1 MAQLTSKVFQVLDDR
16 HTRNGANVFVAA
28 GQTLI
33 EPGIIVAFTSGST
46 VVVGTTTIA
55 HGVAFGTRALT
66 YAPTTQVFA
75 AGEPLVVIEG
85 EGEALISGD
94 FFTGGTLPSAGSL
107 VYAGT
112 NGLWDA
118 TASSGVKIARCIEQ
132 QTVRQPVAT
141 GTSIT
146 VARVLFNFTNT
157 L

>member
-16 HTRNGANVFVAA
+16 HTRNGADVFVAA
-28 GQTLI
+28 GQTTI
-33 EPGIIVAFTSGST
+33 EPGMLVTYSSGST
-46 VVVGTTTIA
+46 VSLATAGTV
-55 HGVAFGTRALT
+55 HGAAFGTRAFT

-85 EGEALISGD
+85 EGEALISSD
-94 FFTGGTLPSAGSL
+94 FFVGATLPTAGSL
-107 VYAGT
+107 VYAGAS
-112 NGLWDA
+112 GLWTA
-118 TASSGVKIARCIEQ
+118 TAGTVIIGRCLEQ

-146 VARVLFNFTNT
+146 VARVLFNFTNN